1 MQNHLTWQYDEFH
14 QVGKDYADP
23 SEVAVYDATHS
34 QFRDLEAEGNAILD
48 TLALNPGDTLV
59 DFGCGTGNLAILAA
73 RRGIRVRAVDVSEA
87 MLGYAR
93 EKTSKVGAENI
104 EFIRAGFLTYDH
116 NGEPADAISSTFV
129 LHHLPDFWKGVALAR
144 LHAMLKPGGLFYLHD
159 VVLADDDALDHIR
172 RFIDR
177 QDAAGGTFLREDAE
191 QHFREEFSTYDW
203 VMEGLLT
210 RVGFTIQSKSLDDGV
225 LGTYRCV
232 RKRQT

>member
-1 MQNHLTWQYDEFH
+1 MQNHNPWQYDEFN

-48 TLALNPGDTLV
+48 TLALNPGDTLI
-59 DFGCGTGNLAILAA
+59 DFGCGTGNLAILAS
-73 RRGIRVRAVDVSEA
+73 RRGIRVRAVDVSDA

-93 EKTSKVGAENI
+93 EKASKAGAGSI
-104 EFIRAGFLTYDH
+104 DFIRAGFLNYEH
-116 NGEPADAISSTFV
+116 NGEPADALASTFV

-159 VVLADDDALDHIR
+159 VVLANDDALTHIQ

-177 QDAAGGTFLREDAE
+177 QESAGGSFLKQDAE

-210 RVGFTIQSKSLDDGV
+210 RAGFTIQSKSLDEGV
-225 LGTYRCV
+225 LAKYLCV
-232 RKRQT
+232 RNP